1 MKDLPLGPVPPMSP
15 LGPTTPVVPSE
26 PGGPRGPVRP
36 VFPVSPEKSTFYED
50 NYYQKYL
57 AIKFSFLSIL
67 LRIIVLLY
75 L

>member
-1 MKDLPLGPVPPMSP
+1 MSP

-57 AIKFSFLSIL
+57 AIKFSFFKYFAPYNSIVVSVKML
-67 LRIIVLLY
+67 FKLT
-75 L
+75 